1 MTKSDARST
10 SSPSVARIAVLTF
23 IPPSHLFHSPGLMLT
38 LLAGRVM
45 KSVFFGQLRDVEVEL
60 LYDNA
65 RYAVTETCL
74 ALTIF
79 REELTVRVLT
89 LFTALLFSKSFHWLC
104 QSRVEYVESD
114 NVSRWTHIRLLTLMY
129 TLLVWD
135 VAFVAGCVY
144 FWKGPSVLILF
155 GFEYTILAVSVTG
168 TFLRYCLH
176 LVDMRIEGNW
186 PQKGSYLFFL
196 EFATEVVRFLSYVVF
211 FSIIFTYYGMPLHIV
226 RDLWMSYVNLKRR
239 LVIFNKYRHLTAN
252 MNERFPD
259 ATPEELVACEHTCII
274 CRDLMEAGPGAKRLP
289 CGHIFHLDCL
299 RLWLQQQQSCPT
311 CRADIPTTATPPAG
325 TPVVQTPAGDGG
337 VAAAAAGQEGA
348 GAGDVVQQGGLRG
361 VDAAAP
367 PNAGQPAAPQQQQ
380 QQLQLQQQ
388 QLPRLVDWHR
398 AGGAMPRHAEP
409 VGAAAAAAGGPGL
422 MGAVGAGFAPPLNF
436 PHPPTSAT
444 GPAFPPH
451 PSFPH
456 PPTTP
461 AFAGMGG
468 GSGGLHPPFPP
479 SPYAGFNPMLPP
491 GALNAGTVAG
501 AGGSSNVQAAP
512 YQPVPMLF
520 GGGMGPAGM
529 YGPGMCW
536 AGGDVGG
543 SDFPERPFV
552 LYRVVSRAGAI
563 VRASRDPA
571 SQFLRLH
578 RQVRQKI
585 GMGEVLGGAGKRR
598 EVKLFPMVVVFFP

>member
-1 MTKSDARST
+1 
-10 SSPSVARIAVLTF
+10 
-23 IPPSHLFHSPGLMLT
+23 MLT
-38 LLAGRVM
+38 LLTGRIM
-45 KSVFFGQLRDVEVEL
+45 KKLFFGQLRDVEVEL

-155 GFEYTILAVSVTG
+155 GFEYTILAVSVTS
-168 TFLRYCLH
+168 TLLRYCLH

-274 CRDLMEAGPGAKRLP
+274 CRDLMEAGPEAKKLP
-289 CGHIFHLDCL
+289 CAHIFHLNCL

-325 TPVVQTPAGDGG
+325 SPAPPAPAEG
-337 VAAAAAGQEGA
+337 VAVAGAAGAGAAAAAAAGQGVA
-348 GAGDVVQQGGLRG
+348 GGGGVAQQGVLGG

-367 PNAGQPAAPQQQQ
+367 PNAGGQPPAAAQQQQ
-380 QQLQLQQQ
+380 QEQQEQQQ
-388 QLPRLVDWHR
+388 QLPRLGVWRR
-398 AGGAMPRHAEP
+398 AGGAMPRYVGPA
-409 VGAAAAAAGGPGL
+409 GAAGTGAAGGGGPGM
-422 MGAVGAGFAPPLNF
+422 MGGAGAGFVPPPNF
-436 PHPPTSAT
+436 PHPPVTAT

-461 AFAGMGG
+461 AVAGMGG
-468 GSGGLHPPFPP
+468 GGGGGMP
-479 SPYAGFNPMLPP
+479 SPFFPSPFAGVPATMLP
-491 GALNAGTVAG
+491 GALGAAGAG
-501 AGGSSNVQAAP
+501 AGGPPPFQFLP
-512 YQPVPMLF
+512 YQPPMPF
-520 GGGMGPAGM
+520 SGGMGPAWM
-529 YGPGMCW
+529 MHGPGMRW
-536 AGGDVGG
+536 AGGGGGGRAGAGGDVMGG
-543 SDFPERPFV
+543 ADFPERPFV

-563 VRASRDPA
+563 VRASVDPA
-571 SQFLRLH
+571 SQLLRLV
-578 RQVRQKI
+578 RQVRQK
-585 GMGEVLGGAGKRR
+585 GVTRRGEEGGC
-598 EVKLFPMVVVFFP
+598 VDFFWVYAYFLLYYCLVTLEHTF